1 MYVCTLVRY
10 QDVYVWMNWLECSIN
25 ALAYQLI
32 EVQVTSMN
40 FFNCI
45 KLKKMNELII
55 TKTKV
60 RVYVRT
66 LVRYQDILTE
76 IWEE

>member
-1 MYVCTLVRY
+1 
-10 QDVYVWMNWLECSIN
+10 MNWLECSIN
-25 ALAYQLI
+25 INASLAYQLI
-32 EVQVTSMN
+32 EVQVTSMH

-55 TKTKV
+55 TETKV
-60 RVYVRT
+60 RVYVCT
-66 LVRYQDILTE
+66 LVQYQDILTE

>member
-1 MYVCTLVRY
+1 MS
-10 QDVYVWMNWLECSIN
+10 MNWLECSIN

-32 EVQVTSMN
+32 EVQVTSMH
-40 FFNCI
+40 FFNCS

-60 RVYVRT
+60 RVMA
-66 LVRYQDILTE
+66 IH
-76 IWEE
+76 